1 MKKPGFRGVFTIDA
15 LAAMLPI
22 IIIVY
27 IGFSAMLARADAAE
41 TAYGNGRVLG
51 LLGASESMIR
61 ENAVCEG
68 GVCNYGW
75 INGTNMGDEYSAG
88 TEKREGKDCI
98 YRIVAY
104 GDNKGITKIYVCRK

>member
-1 MKKPGFRGVFTIDA
+1 MKNAGFRGVFTIDA

-51 LLGASESMIR
+51 LLSASETMIR

-68 GVCNYGW
+68 GACHYGW
-75 INGTNMGDEYSAG
+75 INSTEISDRYSAG
-88 TEKREGKDCI
+88 ERMEGKDCI
-98 YRIVAY
+98 YRIAAY
-104 GDNKGITKIYVCRK
+104 GDGKGITKVYVCHD